1 MFGGNMGLAGRNIAI
16 ITSEMY
22 EDMEVW
28 HPYTRLI
35 EEGANVAIVSMIDS
49 PVEVLSLHGYP
60 LRTDMDALEANTGE
74 FSAAIIPGGMAPQ
87 MLRRSEA
94 VLDLVRNLFF
104 QGRVVAAIDQGIL
117 VLASAGDLLSGRA
130 VTAIPPL
137 AHEVE
142 RQSRDPLGIRWIDQD
157 VVTDGNLITARGI
170 AAVPN
175 FTSEVIRAVQMTP
188 MPTMMPGAP
197 ARAPATMGEAIPL
210 GTPWLFPPRGL

>member
-1 MFGGNMGLAGRNIAI
+1 MFGGNKSLAGRNIAI

-28 HPYTRLI
+28 HTYTRLI
-35 EEGANVAIVSMIDS
+35 EEGANVAIVSMIAS

-74 FSAAIIPGGMAPQ
+74 FSAAIIPGGMAPH

-117 VLASAGDLLSGRA
+117 VLASAGDLLRGRA
-130 VTAIPPL
+130 VSAIPHL
-137 AHEVE
+137 VQEVE
-142 RQSRDPLGIRWIDQD
+142 SQSRDPLGIRWIDQD
-157 VVTDGNLITARGI
+157 VVADGNLITARSI
-170 AAVPN
+170 ASAPD
-175 FTSEVIRAVQMTP
+175 FATEIIRAVQMTP
-188 MPTMMPGAP
+188 MPMMMQGQ
-197 ARAPATMGEAIPL
+197 ARVPATMGEAIPL
-210 GTPWLFPPRGL
+210 GTPWLFPPGGI

>member
-1 MFGGNMGLAGRNIAI
+1 MFGGNTGLAGRNIAI

-28 HPYTRLI
+28 YPYIRLI

-49 PVEVLSLHGYP
+49 PAEVLSLHNYP
-60 LRTDMDALEANTGE
+60 LRTDMDASEANTGE
-74 FSAAIIPGGMAPQ
+74 FSAAIIPGGMAPH

-117 VLASAGDLLSGRA
+117 VLDSAGDILRGRA
-130 VTAIPPL
+130 ATTMPNLVQ
-137 AHEVE
+137 EVE
-142 RQSRDPLGIRWIDQD
+142 RQSRDPLGVRWMDQD

-170 AAVPN
+170 ATVNN
-175 FTSEVIRAVQMTP
+175 FTKEIIRAVQMTP
-188 MPTMMPGAP
+188 SPMMPGAQ
-197 ARAPATMGEAIPL
+197 ARVPATMGEAVPL